1 MRHDRVLSAVP
12 IDCSHTGDEIAD
24 IVETE
29 LYKNSLNI
37 DKLICV
43 VRDDG
48 ANFVKACKIMTI
60 DRLFFKFIIL
70 VLNSKLFF
78 SFQCGAHFLHLIV
91 SDALNLMK
99 EEINKFESWATFF
112 RTRTGAE
119 VLKRHQKA
127 LNLPFK
133 KIPKVKIL
141 NPVFKILRLFQQDGI
156 RLFTC

>member
-12 IDCSHTGDEIAD
+12 IDCSLTGDEIAD

-29 LYKNSLNI
+29 LYRN
-37 DKLICV
+37 
-43 VRDDG
+43 
-48 ANFVKACKIMTI
+48 
-60 DRLFFKFIIL
+60 
-70 VLNSKLFF
+70 

-141 NPVFKILRLFQQDGI
+141 KFKI
-156 RLFTC
+156 